1 MYFLWN
7 EVVNLR
13 ILGLS
18 ITEFAAL
25 CTLIGLVLRY
35 GVIKPNRAQNKAL
48 REAQEA
54 QNVALKESQKANS
67 IALDLTLRAT
77 MEPLKVSVDN
87 LAREMKESRQDRTA
101 IKEKVADHETRITVL
116 EKGGESK

>member
-1 MYFLWN
+1 M
-7 EVVNLR
+7 R

-35 GVIKPNRAQNKAL
+35 GVIKPNRAQNRAL
-48 REAQEA
+48 KESQEA
-54 QNVALKESQKANS
+54 QNAALKESQKANS
-67 IALDLTLRAT
+67 RALDLTLRAT

-87 LAREMKESRQDRTA
+87 LANEMKESRKDRSVLNG
-101 IKEKVADHETRITVL
+101 KVADHETRITVL
-116 EKGGESK
+116 EKAGKGGGNR

>member
-1 MYFLWN
+1 M
-7 EVVNLR
+7 R

-18 ITEFAAL
+18 ITEFATL

-35 GVIKPNRAQNKAL
+35 GVIMPSRTQNKAL

-54 QNVALKESQKANS
+54 QNRALEESQKMNS
-67 IALDLTLRAT
+67 QALDLTLRAT

-87 LAREMKESRQDRTA
+87 LANEMEKSRKDRSV
-101 IKEKVADHETRITVL
+101 IYKKVADHETRITVL
-116 EKGGESK
+116 EKADKGGEDK